1 MKRYGFTGTRHGMTI
16 AQHCT
21 LARIMLCAHKSDDQ
35 IWWHHGIC
43 VGADE
48 ESHKLARVFDFKIK
62 GHPPRSR
69 RYLADI
75 LWAEFDSLAQ
85 AEGYIERNHAIV
97 DETSSLIATPYT
109 DNEVQRSGT
118 WATVRYAVGRGHDVT
133 IIYPDGKTEK
143 R

>member
-1 MKRYGFTGTRHGMTI
+1 
-16 AQHCT
+16 
-21 LARIMLCAHKSDDQ
+21 MLCAHKTDEP

-43 VGADE
+43 VGADKQ
-48 ESHKLARVFDFKIK
+48 SHDLARVFDFKIK
-62 GHPPRSR
+62 GHPPNSR
-69 RYLADI
+69 RHLADI
-75 LWAEFDSLAQ
+75 LWAEFDALAQ
-85 AEGYIERNHAIV
+85 SQGYIERNHAIV

-133 IIYPDGKTEK
+133 IIYPDGSTEK